1 VSNQLVDVL
10 DLEIAAPPSRGSFWG
25 AVRGCVEFVLLFAGA
40 FAVKHVLLAE
50 AGGEFPSPYWFPVLM
65 LSLQY
70 GMSVGLLAAAAG
82 VGLEFWN
89 GFPQAFVTED
99 VYAYVGRIGAQPAA
113 WTCAALLLGH
123 TRTREI
129 ERTRELEEKLAE
141 EARHSAAVGKL
152 CADLR
157 ARASMLERRLAA
169 AEDASVADVAEAITK
184 LYEAHWESIS
194 ERVARLIVVLLGT
207 AEFSVYLLRGERLTC
222 LLPVD
227 PHSRQPLR
235 LTVEAESP
243 LFSAVVRE
251 RKTLSA
257 ARVQDR
263 ALLTDRNLLI
273 GPLTDQGPSGHVIGM
288 LVIGGADLSDF
299 PDDVERRLALT
310 CAQLSRLFSRV
321 ILLDHAQIEPRH
333 LIGADEM
340 TALAT
345 QGGAVQ

>member
-1 VSNQLVDVL
+1 VSNQLVDAIDIDVS
-10 DLEIAAPPSRGSFWG
+10 APASGGSFW
-25 AVRGCVEFVLLFAGA
+25 AALRGSMEFVLLFAGA
-40 FAVKHVLLAE
+40 FAVKHVVLAD
-50 AGGEFPSPYWFPVLM
+50 AGGEFPSPYWFPVVM

-70 GMSVGLLAAAAG
+70 GMYVGLLAAAAG

-89 GFPQAFVTED
+89 GFPQSFVTED

-113 WTCAALLLGH
+113 WTCVALLLGH

-129 ERTRELEEKLAE
+129 ERTRELEENLAE
-141 EARHSAAVGKL
+141 AVRQGAVVGKL
-152 CADLR
+152 SANLR
-157 ARASMLERRLAA
+157 ARGSMLERRLAA
-169 AEDASVADVAEAITK
+169 AADASVADVADAITK

-194 ERVARLIVVLLGT
+194 ERVARLIVVMLGT
-207 AEFSVYLLRGERLTC
+207 AEFSVYLLRGGRLTC

-243 LFSAVVRE
+243 LFGAVVRE

-257 ARVQDR
+257 ARIGDR
-263 ALLTDRNLLI
+263 ALLSDRNLLI

-288 LVIGGADLSDF
+288 LVIGGAELSDF
-299 PDDVERRLALT
+299 PDDAERRFGLC

-321 ILLDHAQIEPRH
+321 ILLDHAQIERTP
-333 LIGADEM
+333 LIGAEE
-340 TALAT
+340 TGSAE
-345 QGGAVQ
+345 GGPLR